1 MQTERKAQ
9 ELWSNRG
16 VFILALMGSSIGLGN
31 IWKFPHLISE
41 QGGGTFILLYLV
53 CMLAVGVPMMMA
65 EVLIGRH
72 TRSNPVQ
79 AMRLLSQESGVSGHW
94 QWVGFLS
101 VLTGTL
107 VFSFYAVVA
116 AWIFYYVY
124 SLSTGLL
131 IDAGLNQ
138 SNQFFTQMLINPD
151 ALIVSHSIFMLL
163 VLLILGAGVR
173 RGLDRAVRYLMPLML
188 LLLLILLV
196 YATQTGFFYQA
207 YQHLFTFRL
216 EKVSSSMLI
225 SALGHAFFTLSIGMG
240 VMMTY
245 GSYLSRKESIGQTV
259 ACVGVMDTLLALV
272 VGMVIFP
279 ILMSVSMEPASGPSL
294 LFITMPVAF
303 GQLHAGQVLSV
314 LFFLLVG
321 VAAVT
326 SAIALMEPMTA
337 WVEQQFGIK
346 RFKAALI
353 SVTSVW
359 LLSLAVLFS
368 FSYLSEFTLWEMNL
382 FEQVSALTTYILIPL
397 VALSVML
404 FVGWVLVR
412 RITQDQLS
420 LSLLYYYSWRISLR
434 YLVPLVIGL
443 IFVSNLY
450 NVSF

>member
-79 AMRLLSQESGVSGHW
+79 AMRLLSQESGVSSSW

-279 ILMSVSMEPASGPSL
+279 ILMSVAMEPASGPSL

-397 VALSVML
+397 VALGVML
-404 FVGWVLVR
+404 FVGWVLAR